1 MKLNLQDRILRSH
14 RARLF
19 NLRAVIPLVPLLVGS
34 IVALSAQAIAQ
45 AETIPDRFLVAPEVL
60 PTPAPPPNSLQ
71 RVDSPPELLAR
82 RTRRRRKPTTRHRRV
97 QCDDRC
103 DYQSYQSYVV
113 YIPRYSNQ
121 LLEQVQYRVPQARKM
136 HYGRRDVVQVGAYR
150 DLWQAERTRARLQ
163 EDGFLAEIGTI
174 RTRRN
179 SLFSVIVSNPDLLEL
194 VRKEARHATFAW
206 DRRISQNVILAGQ
219 YNNAA
224 TAQALVEEL
233 RERGVLAEV
242 VADVSVLDTDLFTND
257 DASIEI
263 LGNNYQSQNPLQL
276 VANNNETPANSL
288 PNKYFGIMI
297 AGTEN
302 ELPSIEAQI
311 RRLAPRLGTERGVY
325 QIDNYR
331 EPFVMVG
338 PFTDR
343 KTAERWER
351 YLQDFGII
359 NAQIFYEN

>member
-1 MKLNLQDRILRSH
+1 MKLNIQDRILRSH
-14 RARLF
+14 YARLF
-19 NLRAVIPLVPLLVGS
+19 NLKAVVPLAPLLLGS
-34 IVALSAQAIAQ
+34 MVALSAQAIAQ
-45 AETIPDRFLVAPEVL
+45 AETIPNHFLVTQGVL
-60 PTPAPPPNSLQ
+60 PTPAPPPTNLQ
-71 RVDSPPELLAR
+71 QVDAPELLAQ
-82 RTRRRRKPTTRHRRV
+82 TRRRRKPTTRHRRV
-97 QCDDRC
+97 ECVDRC
-103 DYQSYQSYVV
+103 DYQSYVV

-121 LLEQVQYRVPQARKM
+121 LLEQVQYREPQARKM
-136 HYGRRDVVQVGAYR
+136 HYGRKDVVQVGAYR
-150 DLWQAERTRARLQ
+150 DFWLAERTRVRLRQ
-163 EDGFLAEIGTI
+163 EGFLAEIGTI

-194 VRKEARHATFAW
+194 VRKEVRDATFAW

-219 YNNAA
+219 YNNAS

-233 RERGVLAEV
+233 REQGIFAEV
-242 VADVSVLDTDLFTND
+242 VADVSVLDTNLFTND
-257 DASIEI
+257 DSSIEI
-263 LGNNYQSQNPLQL
+263 LGDNYQNPLQL
-276 VANNNETPANSL
+276 VANNNETRANSL
-288 PNKYFGIMI
+288 PNNYYGIMI
-297 AGTEN
+297 SGTDG
-302 ELPSIEAQI
+302 ELPLIEAQI

-359 NAQIFYEN
+359 NAQVFSEN

>member
-1 MKLNLQDRILRSH
+1 MKLNLQDRILRSYG
-14 RARLF
+14 ARLF
-19 NLRAVIPLVPLLVGS
+19 NLKAVTPLAPLLVGS
-34 IVALSAQAIAQ
+34 ILALSAQAIAQ
-45 AETIPDRFLVAPEVL
+45 AETVPDRFLVAQGVL
-60 PTPAPPPNSLQ
+60 QTPAPPPTSLQ
-71 RVDSPPELLAR
+71 QADSPELLAQR
-82 RTRRRRKPTTRHRRV
+82 RNRRKPATRHRRV
-97 QCDDRC
+97 ECDYRC
-103 DYQSYQSYVV
+103 DYDSYQSYVV

-121 LLEQVQYRVPQARKM
+121 LLEQVQNRAPQARKM
-136 HYGRRDVVQVGAYR
+136 HYGRRDVVQIGAYR
-150 DLWQAERTRARLQ
+150 DFWLAERTRARLR
-163 EDGFLAEIGTI
+163 EEGFLAEIGTI

-179 SLFSVIVSNPDLLEL
+179 SLFSVIVSNPDLLEI
-194 VRKEARHATFAW
+194 VRKETPDATFAW

-219 YNNAA
+219 YNNAG

-242 VADVSVLDTDLFTND
+242 VADVSVLDADLFTND
-257 DASIEI
+257 DSSIEI
-263 LGNNYQSQNPLQL
+263 LGDDYQSRNPLQL
-276 VANNNETPANSL
+276 VANNNETRANSL
-288 PNKYFGIMI
+288 PNNYFGIMI

-302 ELPSIEAQI
+302 ELPLIEAQV

-359 NAQIFYEN
+359 NAQVFSEN